1 MAWNPEDEDDDEGP
15 DPEGPDATEMND
27 DPGEVA
33 CPYCQRHISE
43 DADRCPFC
51 GSYVHVSDHPRRR
64 EWWWI
69 AALVLLILLL
79 LAYFL
84 RH

>member
-1 MAWNPEDEDDDEGP
+1 MDWDEDEESDDQLH
-15 DPEGPDATEMND
+15 PEGPDASEMND
-27 DPGEVA
+27 EPAQVL
-33 CPYCQRHISE
+33 CPYCRREISE

-51 GSYVHVSDHPRRR
+51 GSYVLVNDPPTHR

-69 AALVLLILLL
+69 AALILLVLLI